1 MTSSSKEKVN
11 TVYDTSY
18 LNIHRSYPDL
28 AKLSTL
34 KESLINKA
42 LVIEVRM
49 RIPISSSSTTRTKVN
64 QFIPT
69 NPLNTIILS
78 KFMHEESADVVFEI
92 ESENDGTGGRSSRK
106 RSKTTVK
113 LYSHRFIIEGGISS
127 LFADICKPSGE
138 GGDNITTVSITD
150 VKPDVFKHVL
160 FYLYGGKL
168 SNDELK
174 NNAKDI
180 INACDKYGI
189 AISLKLEAEACYV
202 NTTTFTIDNVLDNL
216 LFADSKNLAALKE
229 AVMDYIVENG
239 ESIIGKVS
247 FDTVSGS
254 TVTDVLTAM
263 SRSKKKKDNVTSDD
277 DGGGT
282 NDYNTMRVATLRKML
297 HEKGLNV
304 DGSREALVRLLKENS

>member
-1 MTSSSKEKVN
+1 MVEVRFHNFANLASRTTRGEYITSPNFSCFGHEFCLKLYPQGESGDDGSKHGYVGLRLQQISNGEPIKIQYGFSVRGKSGKEKVN

-28 AKLSTL
+28 AKLSKL
-34 KESLINKA
+34 KDSLINKA

-49 RIPISSSSTTRTKVN
+49 RLPISSSSTTRTKVD

-69 NPLNTIILS
+69 NPLSTMILS

-113 LYSHRFIIEGGISS
+113 LYSHRFIIEGGTSS
-127 LFADICKPSGE
+127 LLADICKPSGE

-168 SNDELK
+168 SHDVLK

-180 INACDKYGI
+180 INTCDKYGV

-202 NTTTFTIDNVLDNL
+202 NTTTLSIDNVP
-216 LFADSKNLAALKE
+216 AE
-229 AVMDYIVENG
+229 
-239 ESIIGKVS
+239 
-247 FDTVSGS
+247 
-254 TVTDVLTAM
+254 
-263 SRSKKKKDNVTSDD
+263 
-277 DGGGT
+277 
-282 NDYNTMRVATLRKML
+282 
-297 HEKGLNV
+297 
-304 DGSREALVRLLKENS
+304 